1 MAKIVQLRDTSD
13 DKLAEKLED
22 NREEMFNLRF
32 QKASARLKN
41 YTRIKQVRREIA
53 QIETVRHN
61 RQQAIAAAAAF
72 PALAEA
78 LQGQTWQATARF
90 SYEDS
95 AWLVEFKNADGRSLA
110 SAQVNLN
117 ARRSTRRAAR
127 QGQTGQIIRSY
138 KVNG

>member
-13 DKLAEKLED
+13 EKLAEKLED

-41 YTRIKQVRREIA
+41 YSRIKQVRREIA

-61 RQQAIAAAAAF
+61 RQQAIATAAAF

-78 LQGQTWQATARF
+78 LRGQAWQATARF
-90 SYEDS
+90 SYEDT
-95 AWLVEFKNADGRSLA
+95 AWVVEFQNADGRNLA
-110 SAQVNLN
+110 SALVNLN
-117 ARRSTRRAAR
+117 APRPTRRAAR
-127 QGQTGQIIRSY
+127 QDRSGQVIRSY